1 MLKVESGKMTA
12 IEDKLLTL
20 NGILKDMGSVLVAY
34 SGGVDSTFLIKAASE
49 VLGEGVVAATATSP
63 TYPSSELKSAVS
75 LARSMGV
82 KHVVIESNELDIPG
96 FRSNPPDRCYHC
108 KKELFTKLRK
118 LADEHDMRYV
128 VDATNKDDLDD
139 YRPGRIAA
147 GELSVRSPLIE
158 ADIRKEDIRNLS
170 REMGL
175 PTWNKGAFACL
186 SSRFLFGTEITEE
199 LLEKIESCEEL
210 LRENGFRQFR
220 VRYHEEI
227 IRIETGEDE
236 IERFSDPELRKNITN
251 FFKSRGFRFITL
263 DLGGYRPGSM
273 NVSVGGA

>member
-1 MLKVESGKMTA
+1 MTTLAGKL
-12 IEDKLLTL
+12 DTL
-20 NGILKDMGSVLVAY
+20 NGIIKDMGSVLIAY
-34 SGGVDSTFLIKAASE
+34 SGGVDSTFLVKAASE
-49 VLGEGVVAATATSP
+49 VLGENVVAATATSP
-63 TYPSSELKSAVS
+63 TYPSSELESAVS

-82 KHVVIESNELDIPG
+82 KHLVIESNELDIPG

-108 KKELFTKLRK
+108 KKELFTKLQK
-118 LADEHDMRYV
+118 LAEEQHMRYLA
-128 VDATNKDDLDD
+128 DATNKDDLSD

-147 GELSVRSPLIE
+147 RELSVRSPLIE
-158 ADIRKEDIRNLS
+158 AGIGKEDIRNLS

-186 SSRFLFGTEITEE
+186 SSRFLFGTQITEE

-220 VRYHEEI
+220 VRYHQDI

-236 IERFSDPELRKNITN
+236 IERFSDPELRKHVVD
-251 FFKSRGFRFITL
+251 FFKSRGFLYITL
-263 DLGGYRPGSM
+263 DLEGYKTGSM
-273 NVSVGGA
+273 NASAGEIPR